1 MYATNQK
8 ETELKNTRK
17 GLAICQ
23 SIFGK
28 KYPLLTTPG
37 FEVTTLRT
45 KNLEQKKKQFCS
57 SNGGPVVSI
66 DI

>member
-17 GLAICQ
+17 GLTICQ

-28 KYPLLTTPG
+28 KYPLLPTPG
-37 FEVTTLRT
+37 LEVTTLRT
-45 KNLEQKKKQFCS
+45 KNLESKNPFCS
-57 SNGGPVVSI
+57 SNGGPAVSI